1 MASVPTHATVVG
13 VPGRVVTESGEHS
26 DAGTPMLTLD
36 HGALPDPVVRALTEL
51 RERVAHLESGSAV
64 EVEAPV
70 NPDEAELGADELGKP
85 ERER

>member
-1 MASVPTHATVVG
+1 
-13 VPGRVVTESGEHS
+13 
-26 DAGTPMLTLD
+26 MLTLD

-64 EVEAPV
+64 EAPV
-70 NPDEAELGADELGKP
+70 NPDETELGADELGKP